1 MIVYLF
7 FFLFTAER
15 HLYFYVPLRT
25 WREESNYI
33 FIAKNHLTCQDQV
46 PKRLHKII
54 FFCILEVYLAIAPA
68 PVNEVVLDSEDTF
81 LSEMSS
87 QRDWPLR
94 TTWAGVTS
102 MHIKA
107 DNFCQRYRK
116 GIAVCHKTLVWEF
129 SPDLLYPF
137 SMTAS
142 SSSGALLDKRCL
154 FKRDFSL

>member
-1 MIVYLF
+1 MSTIQTHCYLSVKSLSGWLF
-7 FFLFTAER
+7 IIFFLFPAER

-25 WREESNYI
+25 WREESNGF
-33 FIAKNHLTCQDQV
+33 FIAKNHLTYQDQV
-46 PKRLHKII
+46 PKRLDKIV

-107 DNFCQRYRK
+107 DNFCQSAAEVQKRYRCVSQNT
-116 GIAVCHKTLVWEF
+116 GLRV
-129 SPDLLYPF
+129 
-137 SMTAS
+137 
-142 SSSGALLDKRCL
+142 
-154 FKRDFSL
+154 